1 MDQSDYR
8 REIDEIDEQMVK
20 LFARRMAVAG
30 EIAAYKKDNNLPI
43 RDAGREREKM
53 RAVMEQSPQDIQ
65 EYTSLLYSLMFDL
78 SRTYQT
84 RLNGYGT
91 ALTEKIHRAIDTT
104 PQLFPEGASVAC
116 QGVEGAYSQLACDKL
131 MRRANIMYF
140 SSFEAVFSAIEKGLC
155 RYGVLPLENS
165 TAGSVNSVYDL
176 MMSHHFSIVRSV
188 RLKVDHNLLARP
200 GASLSGIREIYSHQQ
215 AISQCQRFLQSL
227 PGVRVIPCANTAEAA
242 KRVAESDRSD
252 VAALASRSC
261 IELYGLKCLAESVQ
275 DQDNNYTRFICISK
289 ELEIYP
295 GENRTSLMAVLP
307 HEPGSLYKLL
317 SRFYALDVN
326 LNKLESRPLTGR
338 AFEFMFYFDLDAP
351 VYDPRFMQLMGEL
364 EGVCE
369 KFVYL
374 GSYGEVI

>member
-1 MDQSDYR
+1 MEQSDYR
-8 REIDEIDEQMVK
+8 REIDKIDDQIVD
-20 LFARRMAVAG
+20 LFAQRMAMAK
-30 EIAAYKKDNNLPI
+30 EIAAYKKAHNLPI
-43 RDAGREREKM
+43 RDGGREREKM
-53 RAVMEQSPQDIQ
+53 RAVTERAPEDMK

-78 SRTYQT
+78 SRAYQT
-84 RLNGYGT
+84 RLNGNGT
-91 ALTEKIHRAIDTT
+91 ALTEKIEQAIENT
-104 PQLFPEGASVAC
+104 PHLFPEGETVAC
-116 QGVEGAYSQLACDKL
+116 QGVEGAYSQIACDKL

-140 SSFEAVFSAIEKGLC
+140 STFDAVFSAIEKGLC

-176 MMSHHFSIVRSV
+176 MMAHRFSIVRSL

-200 GASLSGIREIYSHQQ
+200 GAKLEGIREIYSHQQ
-215 AISQCQRFLQSL
+215 AISQCQRFLQTL
-227 PGVRVIPCANTAEAA
+227 RGVRVIPCANTAEAA
-242 KRVAESDRSD
+242 KRVAESGRSD
-252 VAALASRSC
+252 VAALASRAC
-261 IELYGLKCLAESVQ
+261 MDLYGLVCLKESAQ

-289 ELEIYP
+289 SLEIYP
-295 GENRTSLMAVLP
+295 GANRTSLMAVLP

-326 LNKLESRPLTGR
+326 LNKLESRPLAGR
-338 AFEFMFYFDLDAP
+338 DFEFMFYFDLDAP

-374 GSYGEVI
+374 GSYAEVI

>member
-8 REIDEIDEQMVK
+8 REIDEIDAQMVD
-20 LFARRMAVAG
+20 LFARRMAAVQG
-30 EIAAYKKDNNLPI
+30 IAAYKKENDLPI
-43 RDAGREREKM
+43 RDACREREKL
-53 RAVMEQSPQDIQ
+53 RTVMEHSPEDIR
-65 EYTSLLYSLMFDL
+65 EYASLLYSLMFDL

-104 PQLFPEGASVAC
+104 PQLFPEGVSVAC
-116 QGVEGAYSQLACDKL
+116 QGVEGAYSQMACDKL

-140 SSFEAVFSAIEKGLC
+140 SSFEAVFSAIDKGLC

-200 GASLSGIREIYSHQQ
+200 GATMSGIREIYSHQQ
-215 AISQCQRFLQSL
+215 AISQSQRFLQSL

-242 KRVAESDRSD
+242 KRVAESGRSD

-295 GENRTSLMAVLP
+295 GANRTSLMAVLP

-338 AFEFMFYFDLDAP
+338 DFEFMFYFDLDAP

-369 KFVYL
+369 RFVYL

>member
-43 RDAGREREKM
+43 RDACREREKM
-53 RAVMEQSPQDIQ
+53 RTVMEQSPQDIR

-91 ALTEKIHRAIDTT
+91 ALTEKIHHAIDTT

-295 GENRTSLMAVLP
+295 GANRTSLMAVLP

-338 AFEFMFYFDLDAP
+338 DFEFMFYFDLDAP